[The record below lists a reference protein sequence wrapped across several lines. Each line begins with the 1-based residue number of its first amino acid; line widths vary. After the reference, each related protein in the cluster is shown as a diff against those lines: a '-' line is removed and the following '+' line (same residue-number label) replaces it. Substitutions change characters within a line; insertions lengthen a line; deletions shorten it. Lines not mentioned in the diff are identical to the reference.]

1 MPKSIFASTADNT
14 TLNPALQSKRLY
26 LRQWQDSD
34 FDVFA
39 QMSADLKVM
48 QYFPNTLS
56 AAESTQLAKKC
67 QQLIADKGWGFWA
80 VSLKDTTQ
88 LAAGQDTNFIGFV
101 GLHEPQAGLPFTPCI
116 EIGWRLH
123 SDYWG
128 QGYATEAAQIALDF
142 AFDNLIINDKPID
155 KVVAFTAAINQP
167 SRQVMQRLG
176 MLRQNITDTQR
187 DFEHPAIPKLDPPHP
202 LSKHVLYKIT
212 RQQWRVQRQRL
223 WHQRVT

>member
-1 MPKSIFASTADNT
+1 MPNHSISDITAHSAAP
-14 TLNPALQSKRLY
+14 NPTLQSERLY

-34 FDVFA
+34 FTVFA
-39 QMSADLKVM
+39 QMSADPKVM

-101 GLHEPQAGLPFTPCI
+101 GLHEPQADLPFAPCV
-116 EIGWRLH
+116 EVGWRLH
-123 SDYWG
+123 ANYWG

-142 AFDNLIINDKPID
+142 AFENLIINDKPIE
-155 KVVAFTAAINQP
+155 KVVSFTAAINQP

-176 MLRQNITDTQR
+176 MQRQKVTNTQQ
-187 DFEHPAIPKLDPPHP
+187 DFDHPAIPKLDPPHP
-202 LSKHVLYKIT
+202 LSEHVLYKIT
-212 RQQWRVQRQRL
+212 RQQWAKL
-223 WHQRVT
+223 K